1 MGGGEQYFWRKQ
13 NPLIYKGFKEMS
25 TVYFKYFVDLLGLEP
40 RLTEPKSG
48 VLPLHHR
55 SKAPQK

>member
-1 MGGGEQYFWRKQ
+1 MGGAEFLEKTK
-13 NPLIYKGFKEMS
+13 PLVNQGVLE
-25 TVYFKYFVDLLGLEP
+25 VFVDLLGLEP